1 MYSCICKLTYYGTES
16 AKGHH
21 LSVWS
26 PNCCGPAFGS
36 MGILKGASC
45 NQKRVA
51 HEHRKGLLPFEV
63 AAGDREPSHAAK
75 SRPKTI
81 SGAYP
86 NKWRP
91 LPCAYC
97 RFGATLS
104 FTVDYLKNLNLPK
117 LPRDFRNSLRHIYG
131 LNKAAS
137 FGVLSLHFFICTL
150 TKLVLGYERWLCTY
164 SLESFCLY
172 LASHKV
178 HKKYFHN
185 FLEQIKKLHSYLEKM
200 KNLSFSRFK
209 NQSNF

>member
-117 LPRDFRNSLRHIYG
+117 LPRDFRNSLRRIKLTHRKRHHKRTY
-131 LNKAAS
+131 LFVFLPCMYLS
-137 FGVLSLHFFICTL
+137 FRAF
-150 TKLVLGYERWLCTY
+150 K
-164 SLESFCLY
+164 
-172 LASHKV
+172 
-178 HKKYFHN
+178 
-185 FLEQIKKLHSYLEKM
+185 QYLEIAYTYYTCHY
-200 KNLSFSRFK
+200 LF
-209 NQSNF
+209 